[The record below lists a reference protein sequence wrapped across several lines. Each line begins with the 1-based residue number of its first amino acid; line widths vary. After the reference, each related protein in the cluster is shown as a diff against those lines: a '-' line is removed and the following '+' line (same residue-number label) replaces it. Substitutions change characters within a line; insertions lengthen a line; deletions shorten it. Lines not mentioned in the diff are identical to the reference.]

1 MVEHVFHACQ
11 VSNVTTVEIRTAGPD
26 DDEAIAALLLEVD
39 DARVVSAESIR
50 HWTATRPERA
60 RSLELVAVDD
70 RGVIGFGGAS
80 LNIWTS
86 TPNDGQA
93 FVAVTAAGRGA
104 GVGSALGDRLLEHLR
119 AHDVTTRTTFL
130 RHTDEGERWAAARG
144 FERAIAGP
152 LIAVDPRNVP
162 EPELPDGFRCVS
174 LSELTPEDVYD
185 VMCESA
191 LDEPTP
197 VPNDSFALSEFVRE
211 WHDPVFDVE
220 SSTAVVE
227 GSEVVAFAFM
237 KSVGERGQHGFTGCA
252 RAYRGRGLATAAKRA
267 ALRAAAAQ
275 GITRVTTSNAEENAA
290 MRAINR
296 RLGFEAIGEHV
307 IMSRDL

>member
-86 TPNDGQA
+86 TANAGQA

-119 AHDVTTRTTFL
+119 AHDVTTMTTFL

-144 FERAIAGP
+144 FERAISGP

-174 LSELTPEDVYD
+174 
-185 VMCESA
+185 
-191 LDEPTP
+191 
-197 VPNDSFALSEFVRE
+197 LSEFVRE